1 MGCKMISAKQARE
14 MTSTLCKE
22 AQRNLEDIEQEIK
35 SHAAEGNREF
45 WHDGYVHKQAQDVL
59 KGLGYEIKG
68 IDSQLE
74 GYSLQV
80 KW

>member
-1 MGCKMISAKQARE
+1 MISAKQARE
-14 MTSTLCKE
+14 MTSAMCKE

-35 SHAAEGNREF
+35 CHAAKGEHSY
-45 WHDGYVHKQAQDVL
+45 WHDGYVHQQAIKALKDLGYEL
-59 KGLGYEIKG
+59 KGL
-68 IDSQLE
+68 DSYQ

>member
-1 MGCKMISAKQARE
+1 MISAQEARE
-14 MTSTLCKE
+14 MTVSLCKE

-35 SHAAEGNREF
+35 CHAAKGEHF
-45 WHDGYVHKQAQDVL
+45 YWHDGSVHRQAL
-59 KGLGYEIKG
+59 KALKNLGYELKEL
-68 IDSQLE
+68 DSYQ

>member
-1 MGCKMISAKQARE
+1 MISAQEARE
-14 MTSTLCKE
+14 MTVSLCKE

-35 SHAAEGNREF
+35 CHAAKGNREF
-45 WHDGYVHKQAQDVL
+45 WHYGYVHQQAQDVL
-59 KGLGYEIKG
+59 KSLGYEIKG

>member
-1 MGCKMISAKQARE
+1 MISAQEARE
-14 MTSTLCKE
+14 MTVSLCKE

-35 SHAAEGNREF
+35 CHAAKGEHSY
-45 WHDGYVHKQAQDVL
+45 WHVGYVHKQAQDVL
-59 KGLGYEIKG
+59 KKLGYELKEL
-68 IDSQLE
+68 DSYQ

>member
-1 MGCKMISAKQARE
+1 MISAKQARE
-14 MTSTLCKE
+14 MTSTICKE

-35 SHAAEGNREF
+35 SHAAKGERSF
-45 WHDGYVHKQAQDVL
+45 WHDGYVHRQALKVL
-59 KGLGYEIKG
+59 KNLGYELKEL
-68 IDSQLE
+68 DSYQ

>member
-1 MGCKMISAKQARE
+1 MISAQEAQE
-14 MTSTLCKE
+14 MTVSLCKE

-35 SHAAEGNREF
+35 CHAAKGEHSY
-45 WHDGYVHKQAQDVL
+45 WHYGYVHQQAQDVL
-59 KGLGYEIKG
+59 KSLGYETKG